1 MTIYSNN
8 EMVEVSHIV
17 EINKQ
22 LKKLGSK
29 VKDDLL
35 DGEKHSLSNVL
46 SLACGGGTYGI
57 TVDKINSIQSSQ
69 FQINCSCENSITGPK
84 IK

>member
-8 EMVEVSHIV
+8 QMVEVSHIV

-35 DGEKHSLSNVL
+35 DGEK
-46 SLACGGGTYGI
+46 T
-57 TVDKINSIQSSQ
+57 Q
-69 FQINCSCENSITGPK
+69 FIEY
-84 IK
+84 IKFSMWWWNLWYYSR